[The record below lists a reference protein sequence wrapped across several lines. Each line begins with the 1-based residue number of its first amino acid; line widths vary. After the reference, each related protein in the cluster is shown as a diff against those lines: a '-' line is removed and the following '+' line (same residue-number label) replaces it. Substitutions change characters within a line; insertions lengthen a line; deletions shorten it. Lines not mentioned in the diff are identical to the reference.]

1 MISYATLTV
10 LAAVVEVVLV
20 VCVFVYV
27 RRLQRRHTTPIS
39 ERIGSSA
46 AVLTKL
52 RKRRPMSQEEFDHAR
67 QVIADRGSL
76 LVYSIPAAIFT
87 LGCFYVAGSL
97 EQLHGATP
105 SERTFL
111 GVIPMITSTSL
122 TLRLLKNMQLKRRL
136 KQSESA
142 IPDVRHVRP

>member
-67 QVIADRGSL
+67 QV
-76 LVYSIPAAIFT
+76 
-87 LGCFYVAGSL
+87 
-97 EQLHGATP
+97 
-105 SERTFL
+105 
-111 GVIPMITSTSL
+111 
-122 TLRLLKNMQLKRRL
+122 
-136 KQSESA
+136 
-142 IPDVRHVRP
+142 